1 LEDFNVRYF
10 DEINGVTVERS
21 ALPPAEMARR
31 SIRSCLRRLGKTDQR
46 EDTRANNLAELKRQ
60 RLLLMRLGKS

>member
-1 LEDFNVRYF
+1 MKHF
-10 DEINGVTVERS
+10 DEINGATVERP

-31 SIRSCLRRLGKTDQR
+31 SIRSCLRRLGKTEMR
-46 EDTRANNLAELKRQ
+46 EDTRANNFAELKRQ